1 MRAEHDSSLSVKSKT
16 ITIAYKKD
24 VVSLDTPSSAGS
36 LGHDMRSAHHSTEPI
51 NNAPGLTVQ

>member
-1 MRAEHDSSLSVKSKT
+1 MKSKT